1 MTVGAFSVLTP
12 RLPVDVSINSK
23 ARNDSLEFFFLKII
37 ALFTYLWLHWVF
49 IAALGLPLVVGSRG
63 YSSCSAPASHCGGS
77 SCCRASQALEHG
89 LSSCGTRGL
98 HCLEACGIFPD
109 QGLNPCLV
117 HCQAHS

>member
-1 MTVGAFSVLTP
+1 M
-12 RLPVDVSINSK
+12 RISK
-23 ARNDSLEFFFLKII
+23 AKSEHFVISQYCEIYEVQVFIFFFLKII

-98 HCLEACGIFPD
+98 RCLEACGIFPD